1 MRLGE
6 GRGLSAQ
13 AQSGTSPPLTSPQ
26 PCSGGHRCRASPLMC
41 SSSPTGLGSLCWW
54 VALRPAG
61 WGLLLLAHHAGV
73 AGVGVLKRSW
83 FSLRAEVSCGDIPP
97 VTGHRD
103 TEGQVS
109 SHSYNTW
116 AGRAPKKEA
125 VQAGVVAMRL
135 GNRERC
141 WGPSQLPLRS
151 GGCGGIHGSIRFP

>member
-1 MRLGE
+1 
-6 GRGLSAQ
+6 
-13 AQSGTSPPLTSPQ
+13 
-26 PCSGGHRCRASPLMC
+26 MC
-41 SSSPTGLGSLCWW
+41 SSSPAGLGSLCRW

-83 FSLRAEVSCGDIPP
+83 FSLRAEVSCSDMLP

-109 SHSYNTW
+109 SHSYNAW

-125 VQAGVVAMRL
+125 VQAGVAAMRL
-135 GNRERC
+135 GDRERH
-141 WGPSQLPLRS
+141 WGPSRLPLRS
-151 GGCGGIHGSIRFP
+151 GGHGGIHGSIRFP